1 MGSQNATAERVAGV
15 NARLDR
21 LPAFGLS
28 PVVFV
33 VVGASYFF
41 TFYDITAI
49 GVTLPVLEER
59 FRLSGADLALPVTTN
74 LFAYIVGA
82 YVLSSLADYI
92 GRRRALALS
101 VVLLSVGAV
110 LTALSWSVTSL
121 AVFRAVTGLGMGA
134 EIALAATIMTEL
146 SPPRL
151 RGRGVALNVFWG
163 GVGLAA
169 APWIGLGL
177 ISWLPADIGWRVVFA
192 LGALAIV
199 VLIFLNDRWVPESP
213 RWLVLHGRSDRADAL
228 LDRMETHVRARGH
241 TLPAPRPAEAEADL
255 TTFPT
260 WELLRPPYL
269 SRVIVVFLFWFF
281 SYMAAYAYLAYLPTL
296 LKAMGV
302 SESLL
307 YSAIGDLGF
316 LVGGLGSVL
325 IIDRWNRKHSAAAA
339 GVVGMVGIA
348 LIALSHGPGLLIAGA
363 FLAGIWIMAPALG
376 YAYTSEVFP
385 TRARA
390 SGMSIGD
397 GLGHLGG
404 AVQPY
409 IVVAGLAAFGPRG
422 TFGLMIGMIAVA
434 AAIILFGGIRTAGD
448 SLTHLAR

>member
-1 MGSQNATAERVAGV
+1 M

-59 FRLSGADLALPVTTN
+59 FRLTGADLALPVTTN

-199 VLIFLNDRWVPESP
+199 VLVFLTDRWVPESP
-213 RWLVLHGRSDRADAL
+213 RWLVLHGRPDRADAL
-228 LDRMETHVRARGH
+228 LDRMERHVRARGH
-241 TLPAPRPAEAEADL
+241 ALPEPRPAAAEADL
-255 TTFPT
+255 STFPT

-269 SRVIVVFLFWFF
+269 SRVVVVFLFWFF

-325 IIDRWNRKHSAAAA
+325 VIDRWNRKHSAAAA
-339 GVVGMVGIA
+339 GVVGMIGIA

-422 TFGLMIGMIAVA
+422 TFGLMIAMIAVA

-448 SLTHLAR
+448 SLTDLAR